1 MTAGQEST
9 GGGSNHLQYPN
20 RPPPAWTCHAAIG
33 RLECIHHP
41 EQQGTMTLSE
51 PSTRT
56 SQATGLPEAAIRAI
70 QQVLASHTEVQEAI
84 LYGSRALGRH
94 RPASDID
101 LTLLGSDLN
110 PATLARID
118 ADLDDLL
125 LP

>member
-1 MTAGQEST
+1 
-9 GGGSNHLQYPN
+9 
-20 RPPPAWTCHAAIG
+20 
-33 RLECIHHP
+33 
-41 EQQGTMTLSE
+41 MTLSN
-51 PSTRT
+51 PSTTTSKAT
-56 SQATGLPEAAIRAI
+56 SQATGLPESAIGAI
-70 QQVLASHTEVQEAI
+70 QQVLASRPEVEAAI

-125 LP
+125 LPWVIDLSCHAAITHPALLEHIARAGQLLYRRPVDS